1 MTSLFRLRHIPR
13 MRSFLAVFTAI
24 LTQGVFTLSA
34 QAGADFASVAEAEAF
49 LREELPKITAANPH
63 YITKAD
69 GTDTQWLTKAI
80 AFDGP
85 RVKMDEVF
93 LQKKKGAAEV
103 ATNTHRAEF
112 SLKDVRLED
121 IPDFG
126 DVTPSGEMAK
136 GVLFQCVRPGCV
148 MSAWNGVAQM
158 ADHTDI
164 SIQDEASRVKIR
176 AAFAYLKRAAER

>member
-1 MTSLFRLRHIPR
+1 
-13 MRSFLAVFTAI
+13 MRSLAVLTAV
-24 LTQGVFTLSA
+24 LTQGVFALSA
-34 QAGADFASVAEAEAF
+34 QAGPDFTSVAEAEAF
-49 LREELPKITAANPH
+49 LREELPKVTAANPH

-80 AFDGP
+80 AFEGP
-85 RVKMDEVF
+85 RVTMDEVF
-93 LQKKKGAAEV
+93 LQKKAGAASV
-103 ATNTHRAEF
+103 TPNTHQAEF

-126 DVTPSGEMAK
+126 DVTPTGEMAK
-136 GVLFQCVRPGCV
+136 GVLFQCVKPGCV
-148 MSAWNGVAQM
+148 TSTWNGVAQA